1 MSDILSTYYKSN
13 YAIKNNVYNKRNYYT
28 PNKIVKID
36 TDKTIKNLSQYGF
49 YLSENNFILFPKKK
63 KILPRLTINGTK
75 YNSIKKYLE
84 ETNDSKKESNK
95 TNNDILKKN
104 KNEVNKYNDFIKLRN
119 ELGLTQKE
127 MGEASN
133 TIREIIAVIETRKKH
148 PQINTLIKILEPFG
162 YTLSITKIKEETNE
176 SR

>member
-1 MSDILSTYYKSN
+1 MNRINEEKRIVDLE
-13 YAIKNNVYNKRNYYT
+13 YNL
-28 PNKIVKID
+28 IC
-36 TDKTIKNLSQYGF
+36 
-49 YLSENNFILFPKKK
+49 
-63 KILPRLTINGTK
+63 
-75 YNSIKKYLE
+75 
-84 ETNDSKKESNK
+84 
-95 TNNDILKKN
+95 
-104 KNEVNKYNDFIKLRN
+104 DFIKLRN

-162 YTLSITKIKEETNE
+162 YTLSITKIKEENDE

>member
-1 MSDILSTYYKSN
+1 MN
-13 YAIKNNVYNKRNYYT
+13 EIKDEKRMLDLEYNL
-28 PNKIVKID
+28 IC
-36 TDKTIKNLSQYGF
+36 
-49 YLSENNFILFPKKK
+49 
-63 KILPRLTINGTK
+63 
-75 YNSIKKYLE
+75 
-84 ETNDSKKESNK
+84 
-95 TNNDILKKN
+95 
-104 KNEVNKYNDFIKLRN
+104 DFIKLRN

-162 YTLSITKIKEETNE
+162 YTLSITKIKEENNE